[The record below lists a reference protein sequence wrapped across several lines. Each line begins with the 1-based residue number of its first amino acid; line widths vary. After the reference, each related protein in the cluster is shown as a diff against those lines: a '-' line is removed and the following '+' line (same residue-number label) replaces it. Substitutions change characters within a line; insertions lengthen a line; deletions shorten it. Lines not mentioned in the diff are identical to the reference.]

1 MQKGLQEDYKWTKK
15 ELLDGRIYDVEKR
28 RTRRINPRFWQVLQA
43 LAPGALRS
51 EYLRNRQSGLWQKS
65 LGPDDIDRF
74 VPAPRLHV
82 SHDPVNVI
90 LDGKL

>member
-51 EYLRNRQSGLWQKS
+51 EYLRTDNQACGKNPLALTTSTASCL
-65 LGPDDIDRF
+65 L
-74 VPAPRLHV
+74 PASTFRM
-82 SHDPVNVI
+82 I
-90 LDGKL
+90 R